1 MLNKARQLYEF
12 GPFQIDP
19 DHRQLLR
26 ENQPVPLQPKAFDI
40 LLALVENSG
49 NVVSKDD
56 LLKRVWP
63 DTFVEEANLSQHIF
77 VLRKTLGD
85 TVEDKRYIVTVPGRG
100 YQLALAVRAII
111 ADEEKG
117 GAESNDEE
125 IVVASR
131 SSATLVIER
140 GKSRDLRLW
149 IATGAMLA
157 AIAVAAGLY
166 WRSVRKPLA
175 FEKRDWIVVADF
187 DNLTSDPVFERSL
200 QTALVV
206 GIQQSQ
212 YVNVLPAARIQEAL
226 RRMRKESGAK
236 LDETVASDL
245 AVREGAKAVLAC
257 SIAEVGGAYSLT
269 ARLVEPRSG
278 ATVLTESS
286 LARDKSQVLP
296 ALDSLAKSIRQKL
309 GESLSA
315 IKQQGLPLPK
325 ATTSSLEALTTFADG
340 QRLAQTNRQ
349 AAIELVEQAVAKD
362 PDFAMAHAYLG
373 ARYYAGNDTTRGEQ
387 HFIIAMKLLDRLTLR
402 EQLGIRA
409 QVEDF
414 RGHREQAVQYY
425 EAYLAQYPDDYPVRF
440 RLGWV
445 YMASLRQ
452 YDKAIP
458 QFEKV
463 LTVNPLHD
471 ASYINL
477 ATCYKGL
484 GQTQRALAYY
494 EKAFQINPA
503 DVTENYVNQEYGA
516 LLLTLGDST
525 KAAQVFQQMVGQS
538 SDFKKGQGYRSLGML
553 EIYQGK
559 FTDGT
564 ADLKHAILVHKA
576 ANMDES
582 EFRDHLL
589 LASAYRVE
597 DSRADFLSEL
607 ETAKS
612 LLTHG
617 HLGPVWISFV
627 AKAYARLGKTAVA
640 TKLLN
645 DMISQAQ
652 DPTAI
657 AGVDRN
663 NTIDQAV
670 ISIVRGELALK
681 AGKSA
686 EAIEA
691 FQVADKLN
699 PRSLAAESLA
709 NAYRVSGK
717 PEDAARIYEDAL
729 SQGKFP
735 LLSEGQEYCIMAH
748 YELGKIYQELG
759 ENAKA
764 RAAYGEFLTLWKNAD
779 LDIPSVKQ
787 ARSEYAKL
795 Q

>member
-26 ENQPVPLQPKAFDI
+26 ENQPIPLQPKAFDI

-49 NVVSKDD
+49 NVVLKDD
-56 LLKRVWP
+56 LMKRVWP

-77 VLRKTLGD
+77 VLRKALGD
-85 TVEDKRYIVTVPGRG
+85 TVDDKRYIVTVPGRG
-100 YQLALAVRAII
+100 YQLAQAVRAIT
-111 ADEEKG
+111 ADGEKG
-117 GAESNDEE
+117 SAESKDDE

-131 SSATLVIER
+131 SLATVVIER
-140 GKSRDLRLW
+140 GKTRDLRLW
-149 IATGAMLA
+149 IATGATLV
-157 AIAVAAGLY
+157 AIALAAGLY
-166 WRSVRKPLA
+166 WRSVRNPLA

-187 DNLTSDPVFERSL
+187 ENLTGDPIFERSL
-200 QTALVV
+200 RTALVV

-236 LDETVASDL
+236 LDEAVASDL

-269 ARLVEPRSG
+269 ARLVEPRTG

-296 ALDSLAKSIRQKL
+296 ALDSLAKSVRQKL
-309 GESLSA
+309 GESLNA

-325 ATTSSLEALTTFADG
+325 ATTSSLEALTTFAEG
-340 QRLAQTNRQ
+340 QRLAQTNHP
-349 AAIELVEQAVAKD
+349 AAMELVEQAVAKD
-362 PDFAMAHAYLG
+362 PDFALAHAYLG
-373 ARYYAGNDTTRGEQ
+373 AHYYADSDTIRGER
-387 HFIIAMKLLDRLTLR
+387 HFITAMKLVDRLTLR

-409 QVEDF
+409 EVEDF

-425 EAYLAQYPDDYPVRF
+425 EAYLAQYPDDYMVRF

-452 YDKAIP
+452 YDQAIP

-463 LTVNPLHD
+463 LAVNPLHD

-484 GQTQRALAYY
+484 GQTERALAYY

-503 DVTENYVNQEYGA
+503 ELTENYVNQEYGA
-516 LLLTLGDST
+516 LLLSLGNSA
-525 KAAQVFQQMVGQS
+525 KAAQVFQQMIAQS
-538 SDFKKGQGYRSLGML
+538 ADFKKGQGYRSLGML

-559 FTDGT
+559 FRDGT
-564 ADLKHAILVHKA
+564 ADLKRAILIHKVA
-576 ANMDES
+576 DLYES

-589 LASAYRVE
+589 LATAYRID
-597 DSRADFLSEL
+597 DSARDLLSEL
-607 ETAKS
+607 ESARS
-612 LLTHG
+612 LLTRG
-617 HLGPVWISFV
+617 HLGPLWIAFV
-627 AKAYARLGKTAVA
+627 AKAYARLGRTAVA

-645 DMISQAQ
+645 DMISQAE
-652 DPTAI
+652 DPTAL

-670 ISIVRGELALK
+670 ISLVKGELALK

-699 PRSLAAESLA
+699 SSSLAAESLA

-717 PEDAARIYEDAL
+717 PEDAARVYEDAL
-729 SQGKFP
+729 RQGKFP
-735 LLSEGQEYCIMAH
+735 LLIEGQEYRIMAH
-748 YELGKIYQELG
+748 YELGKIYEELG
-759 ENAKA
+759 DNAKA

-779 LDIPSVKQ
+779 PGIPALEK